1 MIHLQGKLAVKRSRA
16 QLMRKPSDVKT
27 QLEEMMT
34 GGKSHAAMMMN
45 RNSVGG
51 RKGKFIMFIIFL
63 HYVSMITVSIVI
75 VF

>member
-1 MIHLQGKLAVKRSRA
+1 
-16 QLMRKPSDVKT
+16 MRKPSDVKT

-63 HYVSMITVSIVI
+63 SNVSMITVSIVI

>member
-1 MIHLQGKLAVKRSRA
+1 MIHFQGKLAVKRSRA

-51 RKGKFIMFIIFL
+51 RKGKFIIFL
-63 HYVSMITVSIVI
+63 HNVSMITVSIVI